1 MRALADCY
9 RDGDEQDEGLEGEA
23 GTRDMPEAVYRKAAE
38 LGNSGAMRE
47 LADCYRTGAGVE
59 QDEAEADR
67 WDELAVDED
76 EDDDDD
82 DDEEEEEEAAAA

>member
-47 LADCYRTGAGVE
+47 LADC
-59 QDEAEADR
+59 
-67 WDELAVDED
+67 
-76 EDDDDD
+76 
-82 DDEEEEEEAAAA
+82 